1 MEIARIGEAE
11 EVGRAEEVGGA
22 EVAEVAEEEK
32 YNYSDPLVFPYIPHT
47 SHRVNEIVG
56 GIS

>member
-1 MEIARIGEAE
+1 MGIARIGEAE
-11 EVGRAEEVGGA
+11 GAEEVGGA

-32 YNYSDPLVFPYIPHT
+32 YNYSDPLVFPYIRHT